1 MYRAHFG
8 LREPPFGLTP
18 DTSFAFSCTSHQA
31 ALNTL
36 LVAVASG
43 EGFIKITG
51 EVGTGKTLLCRRFLA
66 SAEETCATA
75 YIPNPAL
82 EPRALL
88 LALAEELG
96 LGIEASG
103 EQHQLLKRLNHALLD
118 VARDGKRV
126 VVCLDE
132 AQAIPFDTLEALRLL
147 SNLETEKRKLLQV
160 VMFGQPEL
168 DARLREE
175 SVRQLRQRITFEY
188 RLRALSK
195 REVELYL
202 AHRPRVAGYSGA
214 RLFSPTAVRAVYRYT
229 RGVPRLI
236 NIVANKALMVAFGEG
251 SYEVRRRHVLQA
263 ASDTPSTRTARRWWW
278 STVAPAAACIGM
290 GAYWWIGKL

>member
-8 LREPPFGLTP
+8 LNEPPFGITP
-18 DTSFAFSCTSHQA
+18 DTTFTFSCTSHQE

-66 SAEETCATA
+66 TVGDTCATA

-88 LALAEELG
+88 LALGEELG
-96 LGIEASG
+96 LGIGAGG
-103 EQHQLLKRLNHALLD
+103 EQHELLKQLNQALVD
-118 VARDGKRV
+118 GARAGKRV

-168 DARLREE
+168 DARLGEE
-175 SVRQLRQRITFEY
+175 SVRQLRQRVTFEY

-202 AHRPRVAGYSGA
+202 AHRLRVAGYTRA
-214 RLFSPTAVRAVYRYT
+214 RLFSAASVRTMYRFT
-229 RGVPRLI
+229 RGVPRLV
-236 NIVANKALMVAFGEG
+236 NILAHKALMSAFGEG

-263 ASDTPSTRTARRWWW
+263 ANDTPSTRTPRRWWW
-278 STVAPAAACIGM
+278 SAA
-290 GAYWWIGKL
+290 